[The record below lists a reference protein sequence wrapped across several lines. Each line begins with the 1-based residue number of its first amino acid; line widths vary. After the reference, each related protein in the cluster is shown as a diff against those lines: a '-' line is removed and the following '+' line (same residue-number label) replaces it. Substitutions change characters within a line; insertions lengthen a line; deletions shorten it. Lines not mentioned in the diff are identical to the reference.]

1 MSADRSPLLTDP
13 ALTKL
18 QRELKVARWASRIVQ
33 VVVMA
38 IAGIITAVGTGN
50 AHDAL
55 SHHHTANPWAWMLYP
70 GVEAALIAELQI
82 SAHVAEME
90 GRKRAEAGRA
100 DDAMTPK
107 DEFDWGFGLR
117 LVTGFAA
124 ILLNVWWP
132 LESHDI
138 SGAGLHSLGPI
149 IQVFVIE
156 ALAHFRR
163 RYSRIIVERLDAIT
177 ALTNKTAEREARRE
191 SRTRPA
197 TPAVPGGVP
206 EPVPGSAP
214 RPYLGAASAVP
225 GSASGAHSQR
235 TPRAPVGPSAAPRG
249 SASVAFRDSSGVD
262 MATLREWAAKVDDDS
277 WAREQ
282 RRASIRALRTA
293 LGIGQAKATE
303 LQSWLAKARAT
314 GVLPDRRND
323 GGIPENVAATSGDD
337 SDSDTT
343 DRKETTG

>member
-1 MSADRSPLLTDP
+1 MNTETATQLTDP
-13 ALTKL
+13 VLAKL

-90 GRKRAEAGRA
+90 GRKRSEAGHA
-100 DDAMTPK
+100 EIANAPGK
-107 DEFDWGFGLR
+107 EFDWGFGLR

-163 RYSRIIVERLDAIT
+163 RYSRIIVDRLDAIT
-177 ALTNKTAEREARRE
+177 ALTNKSAEREARRE

-197 TPAVPGGVP
+197 VSAVPGGVP
-206 EPVPGSAP
+206 EPVLGSVPRPYPAATSAVPASPSGPHPQRAARVSGESLTTSRGSAP
-214 RPYLGAASAVP
+214 A
-225 GSASGAHSQR
+225 
-235 TPRAPVGPSAAPRG
+235 
-249 SASVAFRDSSGVD
+249 AFRDSSGVD
-262 MATLREWAAKVDDDS
+262 MATLREWATKVDDDS
-277 WAREQ
+277 WAREH
-282 RRASIRALRTA
+282 RPASIRTLKTA

-303 LQSWLAKARAT
+303 LQSWLAEARAT
-314 GVLPDRRND
+314 GVLPDRRES
-323 GGIPENVAATSGDD
+323 GTPKNVAATSGDD